1 MSPAVDIVI
10 LVVAVLAAVAGWRRG
25 AIVTVAGLAGIV
37 LGVVLA
43 LAITPAFL
51 ALLDQFGVAD
61 GIQRTFAAAMLMLV
75 TTSLV
80 SGILAQIASVL
91 TRLLRPRGAARG
103 LDRGVG
109 AVGRHRGLGRVRLV
123 HRRLPRLQ
131 RRDPRGAARVVVARA
146 RDARPREPDLERHRA
161 VGARRRPARRGLPAR
176 LRERRGGDRR
186 HGRARRRRAGGRA
199 AGPRP
204 AS

>member
-1 MSPAVDIVI
+1 VSPAVDIVI

-25 AIVTVAGLAGIV
+25 AIVTIAGLAGIV

-51 ALLDQFGVAD
+51 ALLDRFGVAD

-103 LDRGVG
+103 
-109 AVGRHRGLGRVRLV
+109 
-123 HRRLPRLQ
+123 
-131 RRDPRGAARVVVARA
+131 GAA
-146 RDARPREPDLERHRA
+146 
-161 VGARRRPARRGLPAR
+161 GA
-176 LRERRGGDRR
+176 
-186 HGRARRRRAGGRA
+186 
-199 AGPRP
+199 
-204 AS
+204 